1 MAFRNHKFSYSCP
14 PPQDVYDEVIS
25 TTMVDDVEVPS
36 VVSVTN
42 SDFTKDLPNLSDYK
56 LSDLLQ
62 AGVPLSPVNPKVLG
76 TAEDKLNNIVDDVI
90 NNTPTPAPA
99 PDNDNNAPDNDNNN
113 DNL

>member
-25 TTMVDDVEVPS
+25 TTIVDDVEVPS
-36 VVSVTN
+36 VVKLPN
-42 SDFTKDLPNLSDYK
+42 SEFTKDLPNLSDYK

-62 AGVPLSPVNPKVLG
+62 AGVPLNPVDPKVLG
-76 TAEDKLNNIVDDVI
+76 TVEDKLNNIVDDVI
-90 NNTPTPAPA
+90 NNSPTPASA
-99 PDNDNNAPDNDNNN
+99 RDNDNNN

>member
-25 TTMVDDVEVPS
+25 TTIVDDVEVPS
-36 VVSVTN
+36 VVKLPN
-42 SDFTKDLPNLSDYK
+42 SEFTKDLPNLSDYK

-62 AGVPLSPVNPKVLG
+62 AGVPLNPVNSKVLG
-76 TAEDKLNNIVDDVI
+76 TVEDKLNNIVDDVI
-90 NNTPTPAPA
+90 NNSPTPQPA
-99 PDNDNNAPDNDNNN
+99 PDNAYNN

>member
-25 TTMVDDVEVPS
+25 TTIVDEVEVPS
-36 VVSVTN
+36 VVKLPN
-42 SDFTKDLPNLSDYK
+42 SEFTKDLPNLSDYK

-62 AGVPLSPVNPKVLG
+62 AGVPLNPVNSMVLG

-90 NNTPTPAPA
+90 NNTPPPASA
-99 PDNDNNAPDNDNNN
+99 PDNDINN

>member
-14 PPQDVYDEVIS
+14 PPQAVYDEVIS
-25 TTMVDDVEVPS
+25 STMVDDVEVPS
-36 VVSVTN
+36 VVSVPN
-42 SDFTKDLPNLSDYK
+42 SEFTKDLPNLSDYK

-62 AGVPLSPVNPKVLG
+62 AGVPLNPVNSKVLG
-76 TAEDKLNNIVDDVI
+76 SVEDKLINIVDDVI

-99 PDNDNNAPDNDNNN
+99 PDNDNNN

>member
-1 MAFRNHKFSYSCP
+1 MAFRNHKFFYSCP

-25 TTMVDDVEVPS
+25 TTLVDGVEVPA
-36 VVSVTN
+36 VVILPN
-42 SDFTKDLPNLSDYK
+42 SEFNKDLPNLSDYK

-62 AGVPLSPVNPKVLG
+62 AGVPLNPVNSKVLG

-90 NNTPTPAPA
+90 NNTPTPAI
-99 PDNDNNAPDNDNNN
+99 APDNDNNN

>member
-25 TTMVDDVEVPS
+25 TTIVDDVEVPA
-36 VVSVTN
+36 VVKLLN
-42 SDFTKDLPNLSDYK
+42 SEYNKDLPNLSDYK

-62 AGVPLSPVNPKVLG
+62 AGVPLNPVNSKVLG
-76 TAEDKLNNIVDDVI
+76 TFEDNLNNIVDDVI
-90 NNTPTPAPA
+90 NNTPTPQLASS
-99 PDNDNNAPDNDNNN
+99 NVNNN

>member
-25 TTMVDDVEVPS
+25 TTIVDDVEVPT
-36 VVSVTN
+36 VVKLPN
-42 SDFTKDLPNLSDYK
+42 SEFNKDLPHLSDYK

-62 AGVPLSPVNPKVLG
+62 AGVPLNPVNSKVLG
-76 TAEDKLNNIVDDVI
+76 TVEDKLNNIVDDVI

-99 PDNDNNAPDNDNNN
+99 PDNNNNN
-113 DNL
+113 DNI

>member
-25 TTMVDDVEVPS
+25 TTIVDDVEVPS
-36 VVSVTN
+36 VVKLPN
-42 SDFTKDLPNLSDYK
+42 SEFTKDLPNLSDYK

-62 AGVPLSPVNPKVLG
+62 AGVPLNPVNSKVLG
-76 TAEDKLNNIVDDVI
+76 TTEDKLNNIVDDVI
-90 NNTPTPAPA
+90 NNTPNPATS
-99 PDNDNNAPDNDNNN
+99 PDNANNN

>member
-25 TTMVDDVEVPS
+25 TTIVDDVEVPS
-36 VVSVTN
+36 VVILPN
-42 SDFTKDLPNLSDYK
+42 SEFTKDLPNLSDYK

-62 AGVPLSPVNPKVLG
+62 AGVPLNPVNSKVLG
-76 TAEDKLNNIVDDVI
+76 SVEDKLNNIVDDVI

-99 PDNDNNAPDNDNNN
+99 RDNDNNK

>member
-25 TTMVDDVEVPS
+25 TTIVDDVEVPS
-36 VVSVTN
+36 VVKLPN
-42 SDFTKDLPNLSDYK
+42 SEFTKDLPNLSDYK

-62 AGVPLSPVNPKVLG
+62 AGVPLNPVNSKVLG
-76 TAEDKLNNIVDDVI
+76 TVEDKLNNIVDDVI
-90 NNTPTPAPA
+90 NNSPTPKTAS
-99 PDNDNNAPDNDNNN
+99 DNANNN

>member
-25 TTMVDDVEVPS
+25 TTIVDDVEVPT
-36 VVSVTN
+36 VVKLPN
-42 SDFTKDLPNLSDYK
+42 SDFAKDLPNLSDYK

-62 AGVPLSPVNPKVLG
+62 AGVPLNPVNSKVLG

-90 NNTPTPAPA
+90 NNIPTPATA
-99 PDNDNNAPDNDNNN
+99 HDNDNNN

>member
-1 MAFRNHKFSYSCP
+1 MAFRNHNFSYSCP

-25 TTMVDDVEVPS
+25 TTIVDDVEVPS
-36 VVSVTN
+36 VVKLPN
-42 SDFTKDLPNLSDYK
+42 SEFTKDLPNLSDYK

-62 AGVPLSPVNPKVLG
+62 AGVPLNPVNSKVLG

-90 NNTPTPAPA
+90 NNTPTPATS
-99 PDNDNNAPDNDNNN
+99 PDNDNNN

>member
-25 TTMVDDVEVPS
+25 TTIVDDVEVPS
-36 VVSVTN
+36 VVKLPN
-42 SDFTKDLPNLSDYK
+42 SEFNKDLPNLSDYK

-62 AGVPLSPVNPKVLG
+62 AGVSLNPVDSKVLG
-76 TAEDKLNNIVDDVI
+76 SVEDKLNNIVDDVI
-90 NNTPTPAPA
+90 NNSPTPEPA
-99 PDNDNNAPDNDNNN
+99 PDNDNDNNN